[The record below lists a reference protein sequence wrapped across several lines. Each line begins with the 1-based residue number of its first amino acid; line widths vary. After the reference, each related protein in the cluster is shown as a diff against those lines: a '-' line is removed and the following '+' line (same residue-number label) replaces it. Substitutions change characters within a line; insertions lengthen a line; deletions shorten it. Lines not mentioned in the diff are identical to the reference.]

1 MVAVGLGLAACSGSE
16 PSIRPPDSTTTTAPL
31 PPLGFSDADNGRSVD
46 VAVGQRLTVILHS
59 SGFVFGDPSDP
70 AVVRGDGTPTVTPGG
85 ESCVEGPGSGC
96 GTVVASF
103 VALAPGSAELRA
115 DRSTCAEPDCAA
127 ADARW
132 RLLVRVGDPST
143 APVTTTTLDLGSEV
157 VGTVVYSPTCP
168 VEMVPPDPAC
178 EPRPG
183 PAIVELARPDG
194 IVVAQARVG
203 DSGAFVLSVP
213 RGTYTVV
220 VFTPSSVGSG
230 CAADP
235 AEITTELDTSTAVT
249 VNCDTGI
256 R

>member
-1 MVAVGLGLAACSGSE
+1 MAVGLGLAACSGSE
-16 PSIRPPDSTTTTAPL
+16 PSIRPPDSTTTVPL
-31 PPLGFSDADNGRSVD
+31 PPLGFSDADNGRSVH

-59 SGFVFGDPSDP
+59 SQFLFGDPSDP
-70 AVVRGDGTPTVTPGG
+70 AVVQADGAPTVTPGG

-96 GTVVASF
+96 GTVVANF
-103 VALAPGSAELRA
+103 VSLAPGNAELRA
-115 DRSTCAEPDCAA
+115 DRSTCAEPDCAP
-127 ADARW
+127 ADAHW
-132 RLLVRVGDPST
+132 RLVLRVGDPST
-143 APVTTTTLDLGSEV
+143 PPVTTTTLDLGSEV

-183 PAIVELARPDG
+183 PAIIELARPDG

-203 DSGAFVLSVP
+203 ESGAFVLSVSP
-213 RGTYTVV
+213 GTYTVV
-220 VFTPSSVGSG
+220 VFAPSTLGGG
-230 CAADP
+230 CVADP
-235 AEITTELDTSTAVT
+235 AELTTELDTSTAVT